1 MANKDLPI
9 NNTNFTHSKVLYV
22 IYIIFREFVYNIYL
36 LSTRVGLPQRSFSF
50 CFQDISCGR
59 HSNTRPGADY
69 GVCIELSK

>member
-36 LSTRVGLPQRSFSF
+36 LSTRIGCHKAFVYY
-50 CFQDISCGR
+50 FQGIS
-59 HSNTRPGADY
+59 
-69 GVCIELSK
+69 